1 VEVSVKRPSIHQLE
15 VFCRIVQLESMA
27 RAAEELQVAPSSVSM
42 QVQELERRYRTR
54 LLVRGPRKTTPTA
67 AGKALYER
75 VVALLQGLDAVE
87 REIAQLQEGESGTLR
102 FASSRTIG
110 AGVVRRVLQEFECAH
125 PQVDISYSI
134 MKSSQSAKTEVLEER
149 AEFALVGRVGPGWP
163 LEVKPLFQEPL
174 IAAIAPDHPLAG
186 EPHLTLASLADHVL
200 LLREPPVLGHKRI
213 MGILEEAG
221 VTPEILELGSTE
233 AVKSEAVAGK
243 GVAVLPRT
251 TIADELAA
259 GALRKCSI
267 DGFRP
272 FRTVY
277 LTWLARTPLSPV
289 AEAFVSL
296 VRGCGTSIDG
306 ISIEGGGAEETRID
320 GKRPM
325 RGTAPLPRSA

>member
-1 VEVSVKRPSIHQLE
+1 
-15 VFCRIVQLESMA
+15 VQLESLA

-54 LLVRGPRKTTPTA
+54 LLVRGPRRTTPTP
-67 AGKALYER
+67 AGAALYER

-87 REIAQLQEGESGTLR
+87 REIAQLQGGESGTLR

-110 AGVVRRVLQEFECAH
+110 AGVVRRVLQAFECAH
-125 PQVDISYSI
+125 PQVDVSYSI
-134 MKSSQSAKTEVLEER
+134 MKSSQSAKTEVVEER

-174 IAAIAPDHPLAG
+174 VVAIAPSHPLAG
-186 EPHLTLASLADHVL
+186 VPAPTLGNLAEHVL

-213 MGILEEAG
+213 LGILEDAG

-233 AVKSEAVAGK
+233 AVKSEAVAGN

-251 TIADELAA
+251 TVADEIAA
-259 GALRKCSI
+259 GTLLTCSVA
-267 DGFRP
+267 GFRP

-277 LTWLARTPLSPV
+277 LTWLSRMPLSPV
-289 AEAFVSL
+289 AESFVRL

-306 ISIEGGGAEETRID
+306 ISVEGGGAEETRID
-320 GKRPM
+320 GSTVTR
-325 RGTAPLPRSA
+325 RSVAPLPRSA

>member
-1 VEVSVKRPSIHQLE
+1 MKRPSIHQLE

-54 LLVRGPRKTTPTA
+54 LLVRGPRKTTPTP
-67 AGKALYER
+67 AGAALYDR
-75 VVALLQGLDAVE
+75 VVSLLQGLDAVE
-87 REIAQLQEGESGTLR
+87 REIAQLQDGASGTLR

-110 AGVVRRVLQEFECAH
+110 AGVVRRVLQAFERAH

-134 MKSSQSAKTEVLEER
+134 MKSSSSAKTEVLEER

-174 IAAIAPDHPLAG
+174 VVAIAPTHPLAS
-186 EPHLTLASLADHVL
+186 EARPTLETLARHVL

-213 MGILEEAG
+213 LGILEEAG
-221 VTPEILELGSTE
+221 VTPQILELGSTE
-233 AVKSEAVAGK
+233 AVKSEAVAGH

-251 TIADELAA
+251 TLADEIAA
-259 GALRKCSI
+259 GSLQACSVA
-267 DGFRP
+267 GFRP

-289 AEAFVSL
+289 AESFVRA

-306 ISIEGGGAEETRID
+306 VSVEGGGAEENRID
-320 GKRPM
+320 GSRDPAG
-325 RGTAPLPRSA
+325 RVAPLSCSA

>member
-1 VEVSVKRPSIHQLE
+1 MKRPSIHQLE

-67 AGKALYER
+67 AGAALYAQ

-87 REIAQLQEGESGTLR
+87 REIAQLQAGESGTLR

-110 AGVVRRVLQEFECAH
+110 AGVVRRVLQGFECAH
-125 PQVDISYSI
+125 PEVDISYSI
-134 MKSSQSAKTEVLEER
+134 MKSSQSAKTEVVEER

-174 IAAIAPDHPLAG
+174 VVAVAPGHPFAAIAQPDVS
-186 EPHLTLASLADHVL
+186 TLARHTL

-213 MGILEEAG
+213 LGILENAG
-221 VTPEILELGSTE
+221 VRPEILELGSTE
-233 AVKSEAVAGK
+233 AVKSEAVAGR

-251 TIADELAA
+251 TVADEIEHGTLVA
-259 GALRKCSI
+259 CSVV
-267 DGFRP
+267 GFRP

-289 AEAFVSL
+289 AESFVRL
-296 VRGCGTSIDG
+296 VHGWGS
-306 ISIEGGGAEETRID
+306 SIE
-320 GKRPM
+320 
-325 RGTAPLPRSA
+325 PLPRSA

>member
-42 QVQELERRYRTR
+42 QIQELERRYRTR
-54 LLVRGPRKTTPTA
+54 LLVRGPRKTTPTP
-67 AGKALYER
+67 AGAALYAQ
-75 VVALLQGLDAVE
+75 VLALLQGLDAVE
-87 REIAQLQEGESGTLR
+87 REIAQLQDGASGTLR

-110 AGVVRRVLQEFECAH
+110 AGVVRRVLQAFECAH

-134 MKSSQSAKTEVLEER
+134 MKSSQSAKAEVLEER

-174 IAAIAPDHPLAG
+174 VIAVAPGHALAD
-186 EPHLTLASLADHVL
+186 EVLPTLESLAPHVL

-213 MGILEEAG
+213 LGILEEAG
-221 VTPEILELGSTE
+221 VRPEIQELGSTE
-233 AVKSEAVAGK
+233 AVKSEAVAGH

-251 TIADELAA
+251 TIADEIAS
-259 GALRKCSI
+259 GALLTRTVS
-267 DGFRP
+267 GFRP

-277 LTWLARTPLSPV
+277 LTWLSRTPLSPV
-289 AEAFVSL
+289 AESFVRL
-296 VRGCGTSIDG
+296 VRGCGTSIEGAGADAT
-306 ISIEGGGAEETRID
+306 IEGPG
-320 GKRPM
+320 PM
-325 RGTAPLPRSA
+325 TLSA

>member
-54 LLVRGPRKTTPTA
+54 LLVRGSRRTTPTP
-67 AGKALYER
+67 AGAALYDR
-75 VVALLQGLDAVE
+75 VVALLQSLDAAE
-87 REIAQLQEGESGTLR
+87 RDIAELQQGESGTLR

-110 AGVVRRVLQEFECAH
+110 AGVVRRVLQAFECAH

-134 MKSSQSAKTEVLEER
+134 MKSSQSAKGEVLEER

-174 IAAIAPDHPLAG
+174 VVAVGPGHPLAG
-186 EPHLTLASLADHVL
+186 EPQPSLELLSEHVL

-213 MGILEEAG
+213 LGILQDAG

-233 AVKSEAVAGK
+233 AVKSEAVAGN

-251 TIADELAA
+251 TVADEIAA
-259 GALRKCSI
+259 GTLVACSI
-267 DGFRP
+267 AGFRP
-272 FRTVY
+272 LRTVY
-277 LTWLARTPLSPV
+277 LTWLTRTTLSSV
-289 AEAFVSL
+289 AESFVRL
-296 VRGCGTSIDG
+296 VRGSG
-306 ISIEGGGAEETRID
+306 TRID
-320 GKRPM
+320 ELRVEDG
-325 RGTAPLPRSA
+325 AAALPRSA